1 MAYVNPGWINGAAP
15 AISAD
20 NLNNISNT
28 LESVPVANG
37 GTGRATLTSG
47 ALITGNG
54 TSAVGQLTG
63 TGAVYAESTGDPQ
76 FGTLP
81 VSCGGTGVTTLAQL
95 KEDMG
100 LANGGFVIAAEAPVD
115 TTKMWIDSGHGN
127 IMKVYDS
134 DNSAWIAIAGA
145 FA

>member
-1 MAYVNPGWINGAAP
+1 MAYVNPGWVNGGVP
-15 AISAD
+15 AID
-20 NLNNISNT
+20 ENNLNEMSDA
-28 LESVPVANG
+28 LELLPVENG
-37 GTGRATLTSG
+37 GTGKNAHTVG
-47 ALITGNG
+47 AILVGDG
-54 TSAVGQLTG
+54 TDPVGELTG
-63 TGAVYAESTGDPQ
+63 TGAAYAETSGDPQ

-127 IMKVYDS
+127 ILKVYDV
-134 DNSAWIAIAGA
+134 DNSVWITISGA

>member
-15 AISAD
+15 AISAV
-20 NLNNISNT
+20 NLNNMSNT
-28 LESVPVANG
+28 LETVPAENG
-37 GTGRATLTSG
+37 GTGRTTLTSG

-54 TSAVGQLTG
+54 TGAVGQLTG

-100 LANGGFVIAAEAPVD
+100 LANGGFVIAAAAPVD
-115 TTKMWIDSGHGN
+115 TTKMWIDSGNGN
-127 IMKVYDS
+127 ILKVYDTN
-134 DNSAWIAIAGA
+134 NSVWITIAGA